1 MLGLSMNK
9 IRITFFLWR
18 YQTLLSWADHHLVL
32 LLLYVVIQ
40 VAEEIYIV
48 FGDVVILME
57 LIGDGRTIAGMP
69 NIAKEN
75 ICGIII
81 HTVPGVVVSLMEQTP
96 GGIRIVAEYPKEVHL
111 KVLVHGDVVIKME
124 QTPVGDSIVAEYHKA
139 MNTQLRV
146 SGVVVNE
153 MAQTLVGVNFVE
165 LVMKKEIP
173 WSKYTQRSG
182 VNTAEITIGMIQ
194 DMGIVPEVQRQEF
207 TMVKIILVIPP
218 KQKQCFAQKDVTNV
232 TLK

>member
-1 MLGLSMNK
+1 MLELSINK
-9 IRITFFLWR
+9 IRIAFFLWR
-18 YQTLLSWADHHLVL
+18 YQTLLSWADHHLLL

-40 VAEEIYIV
+40 DAVEIYIV
-48 FGDVVILME
+48 FGDVVIPME

-69 NIAKEN
+69 NIAKEI
-75 ICGIII
+75 ICGMII
-81 HTVPGVVVSLMEQTP
+81 HTVLGVAANLTVQTP
-96 GGIRIVAEYPKEVHL
+96 GGIRIVAEYPKDMHL
-111 KVLVHGDVVIKME
+111 KVPVHGDVVKKME
-124 QTPVGDSIVAEYHKA
+124 QTPVGDSIVAEYQKA

-182 VNTAEITIGMIQ
+182 VNTAEITIGMIR

-207 TMVKIILVIPP
+207 TTAKIILVIPP
-218 KQKQCFAQKDVTNV
+218 KQKQCFAQKDVTSE